1 MDKERFILNGVF
13 LVVVIL
19 SFVFAFHMA
28 KSGIEPGIDPY
39 WPETFE
45 PIPQQSEHYFMD
57 SVEIN

>member
-28 KSGIEPGIDPY
+28 KSGIEPGIS
-39 WPETFE
+39 
-45 PIPQQSEHYFMD
+45 ILARN
-57 SVEIN
+57 V